1 MAKKKNEW
9 LGFYKEYKL
18 HKACA
23 NDDLR
28 PAMHYICFKDGYAY
42 ATDAHIAVRASL
54 DAICA
59 LSDEEKTKL
68 NGYLIHKSQYEMLLK
83 YSSIEIGEGTITLI
97 DPESKASTTI
107 QLVKLAE
114 SSEAAE
120 VSEGKA
126 IYFPNVDKIINDDL
140 SKEPLQQVGFSY
152 SLLGR
157 IIAAMGIQPNR
168 VGLRFTTNGR
178 QMVVLGVE
186 PGIDVRGIIMPILMD
201 EV

>member
-1 MAKKKNEW
+1 MATKKNEW

-23 NDDLR
+23 SDDLR

-59 LSDEEKTKL
+59 LSDEEKAKL

-83 YSSIEIGEGTITLI
+83 YSTIEIGDGTITLI
-97 DPESKASTTI
+97 DPETKASTTI

-114 SSEAAE
+114 SSEAPE

-186 PGIDVRGIIMPILMD
+186 PGIDVRGIIMPITMD
-201 EV
+201 D

>member
-54 DAICA
+54 QAICA
-59 LSDEEKTKL
+59 LDEEERNKL
-68 NGYLIHKSQYEMLLK
+68 NGYLIHKNQYEMLLK
-83 YSSIEIGEGTITLI
+83 YSTIEIGDGTITLI
-97 DPESKASTTI
+97 DPESKASTTL
-107 QLVKLAE
+107 QLKKLAE

-126 IYFPNVDKIINDDL
+126 IYFPNVDAIINSDR
-140 SKEPLQQVGFSY
+140 SEEPLQQVGFSIV
-152 SLLGR
+152 LLNK
-157 IIAAMGIQPNR
+157 IAAAMGITSR
-168 VGLRFTTNGR
+168 IGLRFTTSGN

>member
-23 NDDLR
+23 NDDFR
-28 PAMHYICFKDGYAY
+28 PAMHYVCFKDGYAY
-42 ATDAHIAVRASL
+42 ATDAHIVVRASL
-54 DAICA
+54 QAICA
-59 LSDEEKTKL
+59 LDDEERNKL
-68 NGYLIHKSQYEMLLK
+68 NGYLIHKNQYEMLLK
-83 YSSIEIGEGTITLI
+83 YSTIEIGEGVITCI
-97 DPESKASTTI
+97 DPESKARTTI

-126 IYFPNVDKIINDDL
+126 IYFPNVDAVINDDL
-140 SKEPLQQVGFSY
+140 SKEPLQKVGFNY

-168 VGLRFTTNGR
+168 VGLRFVSRGK
-178 QMVVLGVE
+178 MVVLGVE
-186 PGIDVRGIIMPILMD
+186 PGIDVRGIIMSILLD
-201 EV
+201 ED

>member
-23 NDDLR
+23 SDDFR

-54 DAICA
+54 QAICA
-59 LSDEEKTKL
+59 LSDEEKAKL

-83 YSSIEIGEGTITLI
+83 YSTIEIGEGTITLI
-97 DPESKASTTI
+97 DPESKASTTL
-107 QLVKLAE
+107 QLKKLAQT
-114 SSEAAE
+114 AE
-120 VSEGKA
+120 EVENGKGEY
-126 IYFPNVDKIINDDL
+126 IRFPNVDKIINDDR
-140 SKEPLQQVGFSY
+140 SEEPLQQVGFNIV
-152 SLLGR
+152 LLNK
-157 IIAAMGIQPNR
+157 IAAAMGITSR
-168 VGLRFTTNGR
+168 IGLRFTTGGH

>member
-23 NDDLR
+23 SDDLR

-42 ATDAHIAVRASL
+42 ATDAHIAVRANL
-54 DAICA
+54 HAICA
-59 LSDEEKTKL
+59 LSDEEIAKL
-68 NGYLIHKSQYEMLLK
+68 NGHLIHKSQYEMLLK
-83 YSSIEIGEGTITLI
+83 YSTIEIGDGTITLI
-97 DPESKASTTI
+97 DPESKASTVI

-126 IYFPNVDKIINDDL
+126 IYFPNVDAIIDKDR
-140 SKEPLQQVGFSY
+140 SEEPLQQVGFSY

-157 IIAAMGIQPNR
+157 IIAAMGITPNR
-168 VGLRFTTNGR
+168 VGLRFTTRGH

-186 PGIDVRGIIMPILMD
+186 PGIDVSGIIMPILLNED
-201 EV
+201 

>member
-1 MAKKKNEW
+1 MGTKKKNEW

-23 NDDLR
+23 SDDFR

-42 ATDAHIAVRASL
+42 ATDAHIAVRANLHHIS
-54 DAICA
+54 A
-59 LSDEEKTKL
+59 LSDEDIAKL
-68 NGYLIHKSQYEMLLK
+68 NGHLIHKSQYEMLLK
-83 YSSIEIGEGTITLI
+83 YSTIEIGDGTITLI

-126 IYFPNVDKIINDDL
+126 IYFPNVDALINKDAEHYESDN
-140 SKEPLQQVGFSY
+140 VGLNY
-152 SLLGR
+152 HLLGR
-157 IIAAMGIQPNR
+157 VLSAMGLNGNR
-168 VGLRFTTNGR
+168 VGLRFTGVGK
-178 QMVVLGVE
+178 QMFILGVE
-186 PGIDVRGIIMPILMD
+186 PGIDVRGIIMPIIFD
-201 EV
+201 D

>member
-1 MAKKKNEW
+1 MTKKKNEW

-28 PAMHYICFKDGYAY
+28 PAMHYVCFKDGYAY
-42 ATDAHIAVRASL
+42 ATDAHIAVRARLS
-54 DAICA
+54 DICA
-59 LSDEEKTKL
+59 LSDEDIAKL
-68 NGYLIHKSQYEMLLK
+68 NGHLIHKSQYEMLLK
-83 YSSIEIGEGTITLI
+83 YSTIEIGEGTITLI

-186 PGIDVRGIIMPILMD
+186 PGIDVRGIIMPVLLNED
-201 EV
+201 

>member
-23 NDDLR
+23 SDGLR
-28 PAMHYICFKDGYAY
+28 PAMEYVCFKDGYAY

-54 DAICA
+54 QAICA
-59 LSDEEKTKL
+59 LSDEEKAKL

-83 YSSIEIGEGTITLI
+83 YSTIEIGEGVITCI
-97 DPESKASTTI
+97 DPESKARTTI
-107 QLVKLAE
+107 QLVKMAETDEEVAE
-114 SSEAAE
+114 SK
-120 VSEGKA
+120 GLA
-126 IYFPNVDKIINDDL
+126 IKYPNVDPVINDDL
-140 SKEPLQQVGFSY
+140 SKEPLQKVGFSY

>member
-42 ATDAHIAVRASL
+42 ATDAHIAVRARL

-59 LSDEEKTKL
+59 LSEEERNKL
-68 NGYLIHKSQYEMLLK
+68 NGYLIHKNQYEMLLK
-83 YSSIEIGEGTITLI
+83 YSTIEIGEGVITCI
-97 DPESKASTTI
+97 DPESKARTTI
-107 QLVKLAE
+107 QLVKMAETDEQVAE
-114 SSEAAE
+114 SK
-120 VSEGKA
+120 GLA
-126 IYFPNVDKIINDDL
+126 IKYPNVDAVINDDL
-140 SKEPLQQVGFSY
+140 SKEPLQKVGFNY
-152 SLLGR
+152 PLLGR
-157 IIAAMGIQPNR
+157 IIAAMGITSGR
-168 VGLRFTTNGR
+168 VGLRFTSNGR

>member
-1 MAKKKNEW
+1 MTKKKNEW

-42 ATDAHIAVRASL
+42 ATDAHIAVRARLS
-54 DAICA
+54 DICA
-59 LSDEEKTKL
+59 LRDEDIAKL
-68 NGYLIHKSQYEMLLK
+68 NGYLIHKNQYEMLLK
-83 YSSIEIGEGTITLI
+83 YSTIEIGEGVITCI
-97 DPESKASTTI
+97 DPESKARTTI

-114 SSEAAE
+114 SSEAEE

-126 IYFPNVDKIINDDL
+126 IYFPNVDAVINDDL
-140 SKEPLQQVGFSY
+140 SKEPLQKVGFNY
-152 SLLGR
+152 QLLGR
-157 IIAAMGIQPNR
+157 IIAAMGITSGR
-168 VGLRFTTNGR
+168 VGLRFTSNGR

>member
-9 LGFYKEYKL
+9 FGFYKEYKL

-23 NDDLR
+23 NDDIR
-28 PAMHYICFKDGYAY
+28 PSMQYICFKDGYAY

-54 DAICA
+54 QAICA
-59 LSDEEKTKL
+59 LSDEETAKL

-83 YSSIEIGEGTITLI
+83 YSTIEIGEGTITLI
-97 DPESKASTTI
+97 YPESKASNTI
-107 QLVKLAE
+107 KLVKLAMPGDGE
-114 SSEAAE
+114 E
-120 VSEGKA
+120 VLKDNA
-126 IYFPNVDKIINDDL
+126 IRYPDVDKIINDDL

-157 IIAAMGIQPNR
+157 VIAAMGIKPNR

-186 PGIDVRGIIMPILMD
+186 PGIDVRGIIMPVLLNED
-201 EV
+201 

>member
-54 DAICA
+54 QAICA
-59 LSDEEKTKL
+59 LSEEERNKL
-68 NGYLIHKSQYEMLLK
+68 NGYLIHKNQYEMLLK
-83 YSSIEIGEGTITLI
+83 YSTIEIGEGVITCI
-97 DPESKASTTI
+97 DPESKARTTI

-126 IYFPNVDKIINDDL
+126 IYFPNVDAVINDDL
-140 SKEPLQQVGFSY
+140 SKEPLQKVGFNY

-168 VGLRFTTNGR
+168 VGLRFVSRGK
-178 QMVVLGVE
+178 MVVLGVE
-186 PGIDVRGIIMPILMD
+186 PGIDVRGIIMSILLD
-201 EV
+201 ED

>member
-54 DAICA
+54 EAVCA
-59 LSDEEKTKL
+59 LSDEERNKL
-68 NGYLIHKSQYEMLLK
+68 NGYLIHKNQYEMLLK
-83 YSSIEIGEGTITLI
+83 YSTIEIGEGTITLI
-97 DPESKASTTI
+97 DPESKASTTL
-107 QLVKLAE
+107 QLKKLAE

-126 IYFPNVDKIINDDL
+126 IYFPNVDAIINDDL
-140 SKEPLQQVGFSY
+140 SKEPMQKVGFSY

-186 PGIDVRGIIMPILMD
+186 PGIDVRGIIMPILID
-201 EV
+201 

>member
-23 NDDLR
+23 NDDFR
-28 PAMHYICFKDGYAY
+28 PAMHYVCFKDGYAY

-54 DAICA
+54 QAICA
-59 LSDEEKTKL
+59 LDEEERNKL

-83 YSSIEIGEGTITLI
+83 YSTIEIGEGVINCI
-97 DPESKASTTI
+97 DPESKARTTI

-126 IYFPNVDKIINDDL
+126 IYFPNVDAVINDDL
-140 SKEPLQQVGFSY
+140 SKEPLQKVGFNY

-168 VGLRFTTNGR
+168 VGLRFVSRGK
-178 QMVVLGVE
+178 MVVLGVE
-186 PGIDVRGIIMPILMD
+186 PGIDVRGIIMSILLD
-201 EV
+201 ED